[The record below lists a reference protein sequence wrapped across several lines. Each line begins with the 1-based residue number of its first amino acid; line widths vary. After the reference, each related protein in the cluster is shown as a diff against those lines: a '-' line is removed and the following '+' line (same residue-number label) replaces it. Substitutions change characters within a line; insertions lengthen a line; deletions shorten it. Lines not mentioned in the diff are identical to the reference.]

1 MANTLILNRT
11 TLASTKFTDGNGFHL
26 RVYYQD
32 INGNIKESFWDQ
44 GTGWNLRSN
53 GLVVKA
59 KLNSPIAVVSWAS
72 GTQIRVY
79 YLNEQDR
86 VCEKLY
92 SGGAAWTDG
101 GLNSYNLQ
109 AAPYSQLAAAQIG
122 EGSDLRIHIYYQDA
136 TQKIREFIWNSG
148 WAEGSKTLPT
158 ALIGTSLSS
167 CALASSPGRWWLYYQ
182 DTNLKLKEVYYSTA
196 DGKFMNGGYSPTG
209 TFRPGASISVVAWDN
224 IQLRV
229 YAINEK
235 NELIETAYQGNQWAG
250 TKTLTTTVT
259 DSGVA
264 AIQWP
269 NVQIRVY
276 HQRSAINLKEW
287 AWNGSA
293 WVPGAD
299 VPLYTS

>member
-11 TLASTKFTDGNGFHL
+11 TLASTKFTDGNGLHL

-44 GTGWNLRSN
+44 GTGWNLRGN

-79 YLNEQDR
+79 YLNDQNR
-86 VCEKLY
+86 VSEKVY
-92 SGGAAWTDG
+92 SGGAAGQWTDG
-101 GLNSYNLQ
+101 GLNSRNLQ
-109 AAPYSQLAAAQIG
+109 AAPYSQLAASQIG
-122 EGSDLRIHIYYQDA
+122 EGADLRIHVYFQDA
-136 TQKIREFIWNSG
+136 SNKIQEEIWASG
-148 WAEGSKTLPT
+148 WSKGSNTLPT
-158 ALIGTSLSS
+158 ALIGSSLASF
-167 CALASSPGRWWLYYQ
+167 ALAASPGRWWLYYQ
-182 DTNLKLKEVYYSTA
+182 DTSLKLKEVLFVNGSYA
-196 DGKFMNGGYSPTG
+196 AGGYNPTG
-209 TFRPGASISVVAWDN
+209 TFRPGASISAVAWGSTE
-224 IQLRV
+224 IRV
-229 YAINEK
+229 FAVNED
-235 NELIETAYQGNQWAG
+235 NELLQTAYQGNKWTG
-250 TKTLTTTVT
+250 TVTLTTTVT

-276 HQRSAINLKEW
+276 HQRTAINLKEW
-287 AWNGSA
+287 SWNGSA
-293 WVPGAD
+293 WVSGAD